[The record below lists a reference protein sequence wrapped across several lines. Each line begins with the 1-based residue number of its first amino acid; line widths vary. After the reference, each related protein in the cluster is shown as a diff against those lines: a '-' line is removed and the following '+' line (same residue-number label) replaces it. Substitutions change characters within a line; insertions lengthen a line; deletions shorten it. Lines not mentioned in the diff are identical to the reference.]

1 MENINMVNIYINGEI
16 FIYPEQLYNTEEIE
30 LNKIDEYNIYF
41 ICYINKLRITNV
53 DNKKCTINI
62 IDEYTCKNYLINI
75 KT

>member
-62 IDEYTCKNYLINI
+62 IDEYTCKI
-75 KT
+75 T